1 MKGGG
6 HNYHPANVPGR
17 TKFLLNL
24 GLQRQQEADELAR
37 KKKKKGMVETVRE
50 LFKDL

>member
-1 MKGGG
+1 MKKGG

-24 GLQRQQEADELAR
+24 ELQRQQEEDRIAA

-50 LFKDL
+50 LFKGL